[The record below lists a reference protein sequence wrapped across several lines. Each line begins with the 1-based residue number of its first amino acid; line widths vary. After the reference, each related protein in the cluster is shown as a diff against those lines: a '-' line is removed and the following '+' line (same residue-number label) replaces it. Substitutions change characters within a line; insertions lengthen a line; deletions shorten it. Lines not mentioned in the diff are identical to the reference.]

1 MYLYRIPQAGMESL
15 LKICWSI
22 ESKQKAEIADS
33 MSLLISCSAIF
44 DFYLAKAKHRGKRS
58 FSRWLGRSWRH
69 EVSLLT
75 DMSFLKWRYTAKA
88 NCQLLVERVLFFE
101 GKKVFYKKLNS
112 RVSSFRVHLWI

>member
-1 MYLYRIPQAGMESL
+1 MESL

-22 ESKQKAEIADS
+22 EQ
-33 MSLLISCSAIF
+33 CS
-44 DFYLAKAKHRGKRS
+44 DTKKG
-58 FSRWLGRSWRH
+58 H

-101 GKKVFYKKLNS
+101 GKKAFYKKIRRDFLFFKRKKAFYKKIRRDFLFFKRKKVFYKK
-112 RVSSFRVHLWI
+112 F